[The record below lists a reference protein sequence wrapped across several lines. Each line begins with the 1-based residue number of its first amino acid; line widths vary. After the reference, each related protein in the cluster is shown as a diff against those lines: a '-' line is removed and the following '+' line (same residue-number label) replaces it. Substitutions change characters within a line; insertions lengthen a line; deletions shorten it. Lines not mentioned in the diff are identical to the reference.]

1 MQIPPQLPQIDVP
14 VNRAKTEP
22 VVRVMPVVFSD
33 VAAKFMDPSV
43 ILKVPVPVGQVPNQA
58 QPVKPST
65 QHPGQLYVSPEQA
78 IDDPELAHTLK
89 LAAQLGRA
97 ESGPHTL
104 KWPQP
109 VTANGQPMPRG
120 QAVAQNPQQAL
131 VALRDALASSPMLA
145 VSQLA
150 HKLAPD
156 VLKETAAPGRA
167 VSNKS
172 SNGRPESLLEKL
184 RASDAD
190 LAHDRSLEDLSSQL
204 PQAGSQQVQDG
215 LNLLMHGQLLWAGE
229 LLPGVQARIFRE
241 DAYAEDPDTPG
252 GQLVKGSQ
260 ISLEAQLPTLGHV
273 TIRGLQVK
281 DSVGLLVLPEK
292 KAQGVLKN
300 NLAELDN
307 RLEKAGL
314 NEVRVRL
321 AVDE

>member
-1 MQIPPQLPQIDVP
+1 
-14 VNRAKTEP
+14 
-22 VVRVMPVVFSD
+22 
-33 VAAKFMDPSV
+33 
-43 ILKVPVPVGQVPNQA
+43 
-58 QPVKPST
+58 
-65 QHPGQLYVSPEQA
+65 
-78 IDDPELAHTLK
+78 
-89 LAAQLGRA
+89 
-97 ESGPHTL
+97 
-104 KWPQP
+104 
-109 VTANGQPMPRG
+109 
-120 QAVAQNPQQAL
+120 
-131 VALRDALASSPMLA
+131 ML
-145 VSQLA
+145 
-150 HKLAPD
+150 D
-156 VLKETAAPGRA
+156 
-167 VSNKS
+167 
-172 SNGRPESLLEKL
+172 KL

-190 LAHDRSLEDLSSQL
+190 LAHDRSLEDLSGQL

-252 GQLVKGSQ
+252 GQMVKGSQ
-260 ISLEAQLPTLGHV
+260 ISLEAQLPTLGQV

-300 NLAELDN
+300 NLTELDG

>member
-22 VVRVMPVVFSD
+22 VARVMPVVFSD

-43 ILKVPVPVGQVPNQA
+43 ILKVPVPVGQVPNQTQA
-58 QPVKPST
+58 VKSAT
-65 QHPGQLYVSPEQA
+65 HQPGQLYVSPEQA
-78 IDDPELAHTLK
+78 IEDPELAHTLK

-109 VTANGQPMPRG
+109 TLANGQPLPAG
-120 QAVAQNPQQAL
+120 APVAQQPQQAL
-131 VALRDALASSPMLA
+131 LALRDALANSPMLA

-156 VLKETAAPGRA
+156 VLKETAGPGRT

-172 SNGRPESLLEKL
+172 SAGRPEALLDRL

-190 LAHDRSLEDLSSQL
+190 LAHEASLQDLSTQM
-204 PQAGSQQVQDG
+204 PAAGSPQLQDG
-215 LNLLMHGQLLWAGE
+215 LNLLLHGQLLWSGE
-229 LLPGVQARIFRE
+229 LMPGVQARIFRE
-241 DAYAEDPDTPG
+241 DAYAEDPDAPG
-252 GQLVKGSQ
+252 GPLVKGSQ
-260 ISLEAQLPTLGHV
+260 ISLEAQLPTLGQV

-281 DSVGLLVLPEK
+281 DSVGLLVMPEK
-292 KAQGVLKN
+292 KAQTVLKN
-300 NLAELDN
+300 NLAELDG
-307 RLEKAGL
+307 RLERAGL

>member
-1 MQIPPQLPQIDVP
+1 MQIPPQLPQVEVP
-14 VNRAKTEP
+14 VTRVKADP
-22 VVRVMPVVFSD
+22 VVRVMPVVLSD
-33 VAAKFMDPSV
+33 VATKFTDPSV
-43 ILKVPVPVGQVPNQA
+43 VLKVPVPVGQLSGPA
-58 QPVKPST
+58 QPVKSST

-78 IDDPELAHTLK
+78 IDDPELAHTLE

-109 VTANGQPMPRG
+109 TLPNGQALPQG
-120 QAVAQNPQQAL
+120 QPVAQNPQQAL
-131 VALRDALASSPMLA
+131 VALRDALANSPMLA

-167 VSNKS
+167 VSAKS
-172 SNGRPESLLEKL
+172 SGGRPDSVLEKL

-190 LAHDRSLEDLSSQL
+190 LAHDRSLEDLSRQM

-229 LLPGVQARIFRE
+229 LMPGIQVRLFRE

-260 ISLEAQLPTLGHV
+260 ISLEAQLPTLGQV

-281 DSVGLLVLPEK
+281 DSVGLLVMPEK
-292 KAQGVLKN
+292 KAQTVLKN
-300 NLAELDN
+300 NLGDLDS

-314 NEVRVRL
+314 HEVRVRL
-321 AVDE
+321 AVDD

>member
-65 QHPGQLYVSPEQA
+65 QHPGQLHVSPEQVA
-78 IDDPELAHTLK
+78 DDPELAHALK

-109 VTANGQPMPRG
+109 VMTNGQPLPQG

-131 VALRDALASSPMLA
+131 VALRDALASSSMLA

-172 SNGRPESLLEKL
+172 TNGRPESLLDKL

-190 LAHDRSLEDLSSQL
+190 LAHETSLQDLSQQL
-204 PQAGSQQVQDG
+204 PTNGSQQLQDG
-215 LNLLMHGQLLWAGE
+215 LNLLLHGQLLWAGE

-260 ISLEAQLPTLGHV
+260 ISLEATLPTLGQV

-300 NLAELDN
+300 NLAELDS